1 MQEAKITVVS
11 AIRVGE
17 EITRME
23 TVSFGTYTEK
33 NGRFYVRYA
42 ETEASGMAGS
52 TTTLK
57 WDLASVTLLRHG
69 TYELRQTFVPGGVCC
84 DVYRTPYLV
93 IPLETQTESVL
104 IRRIDIGWQLFL
116 TYKTIVGMQE
126 ESVMNLE
133 ITVDLAIKQE
143 F

>member
-11 AIRVGE
+11 AIRDGD

-33 NGRFYVRYA
+33 NGWFYVRYA
-42 ETEASGMAGS
+42 ETAASGMEGS

-57 WDLASVTLLRHG
+57 WDLATVTLLRHG
-69 TYELRQTFVPGGVCC
+69 TYELCQNFVPGGVCR
-84 DVYRTPYLV
+84 DVYRTPYMA
-93 IPLETQTESVL
+93 IPLETQTRSVSV
-104 IRRIDIGWQLFL
+104 RRVAFGWQLFL
-116 TYKTIVGMQE
+116 VYKTIVGEQE
-126 ESVMNLE
+126 ENVMNLE
-133 ITVDLAIKQE
+133 ITIDLAVKKE